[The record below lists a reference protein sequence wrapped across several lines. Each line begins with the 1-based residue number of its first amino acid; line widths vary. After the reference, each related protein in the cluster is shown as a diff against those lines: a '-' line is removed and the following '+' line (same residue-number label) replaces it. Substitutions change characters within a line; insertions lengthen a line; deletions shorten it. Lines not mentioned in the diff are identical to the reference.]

1 MKKNYPLRKLDKTE
15 CRKTGIP
22 PMHIPTSQ
30 KLDCPPKT
38 SVLLRSRIKRIGRR
52 NVLLLS
58 LYPVEDQLLL
68 STSPD
73 FVLFQGR
80 QDYTTLDFSFDA
92 KGRFQNASIY
102 YLDDRL
108 YDPEKYAFFSP
119 SDRERVLSFCR
130 DFSEQ
135 DPIQRLD
142 SLQQRI
148 RETRA
153 YRQMLKKQE
162 KIRKAMQVPPLPKG
176 IPQWARK
183 NILPAYLFYDSER
196 GKNLFCAAALPAAKG
211 QLFPKSAIICRLS
224 VHTAAGTPW
233 LKTGSVSSGCMTGQ
247 PFRSFKGS
255 LQRSFC
261 SAG

>member
-1 MKKNYPLRKLDKTE
+1 MSLS
-15 CRKTGIP
+15 CRGTAAFV
-22 PMHIPTSQ
+22 HIPR
-30 KLDCPPKT
+30 P
-38 SVLLRSRIKRIGRR
+38 G
-52 NVLLLS
+52 
-58 LYPVEDQLLL
+58 PV
-68 STSPD
+68 
-73 FVLFQGR
+73 QGR
-80 QDYTTLDFSFDA
+80 HDYTTLDFSFDA
-92 KGRFQNASIY
+92 KGRFRSASIY

-119 SDRERVLSFCR
+119 SNRERVLSFCQ
-130 DFSEQ
+130 DFPEQ

-142 SLQQRI
+142 SLQQHI

-196 GKNLFCAAALPAAKG
+196 GK
-211 QLFPKSAIICRLS
+211 KSVLCRCSSCGKRSAFSKSVIICRLS

-233 LKTGSVSSGCMTGQ
+233 LKPEAFQAAV
-247 PFRSFKGS
+247 
-255 LQRSFC
+255 
-261 SAG
+261 